1 MAVQRGEQ
9 GVVGVV
15 RHSQTALK
23 ISKSLPTGHVF
34 LSPQGFLSLLSSLRM
49 AYPLYGSKVAPA
61 GTCTRKECAGPAAHP
76 QEARLVTVH
85 RKEP

>member
-15 RHSQTALK
+15 RYSRMALK
-23 ISKSLPTGHVF
+23 MSMSLPTGHVF
-34 LSPQGFLSLLSSLRM
+34 LSPQGFLPLPSSLRM
-49 AYPLYGSKVAPA
+49 GYLLCGSKVAPP
-61 GTCTRKECAGPAAHP
+61 GTCTRKECAGLAAHP
-76 QEARLVTVH
+76 QEAHLVIVH